1 MMDKVAIERLTK
13 SECAPHF
20 KRVGLHPHHGF
31 ILMLSSIHSKES
43 CGVGEFLDL
52 LPLLNWANEIGLDFI
67 QLLPLTD
74 SGFDNSPY
82 NPISTLALN
91 PIFLSLSALPH
102 LEEDS
107 ELQDL
112 LKKMQK
118 ETTKNFVDYLRI
130 RGQKLIFMRLY
141 NEYHGS
147 KTRKTH
153 KYKHFLKQNS
163 WVLDYA
169 LFNTFS
175 EHHQTPQWSK
185 WPKNKHSL
193 SDAQKNKFIE
203 KHRDEIELFTLMQFF
218 CFEQLKQVKKK
229 AEEKKVFL
237 FGDLPF
243 LVSRHSCD
251 AWCYPK
257 LFLTNYSVG
266 SPPDRLTPKGQNWD
280 FPAYNWKELKSSNY
294 EWWKLRLKVAENF
307 FQIYRL
313 DHIIGFYRTWNIPV
327 GKEGYQGAF
336 NPEDPRE
343 WLENGRSFLKALLKF
358 SKMLP
363 IGEDLVIP
371 QAIIDSMQALGI
383 SGTRILTW
391 QRTGAGGLD
400 FVPYPLYTVASI
412 TSLTSHD
419 TTTLA
424 QWWTKYSKT
433 SKEFAMWKKW
443 KYTPSIT
450 RAMRLSLLRDS
461 HQTSSLFHANLLQE
475 YLALYPELVHKK
487 INEERINY
495 PGTPSHRNWK
505 YRFVPSVE
513 KIVKNRKMTDAFKT
527 IIA

>member
-1 MMDKVAIERLTK
+1 MIDKAALDRLTK

-20 KRVGLHPHHGF
+20 KRIGLHPHHGF
-31 ILMLSSIHSKES
+31 VLMLSAIHSKES
-43 CGVGEFLDL
+43 CGIGEFLDM
-52 LPLLNWANEIGLDFI
+52 LPLLNWASEIGLDFI
-67 QLLPLTD
+67 QLLPLADTG
-74 SGFDNSPY
+74 SDNSPY

-91 PIFLSLSALPH
+91 PVFLSLSALPY
-102 LEEDS
+102 LNEDK

-118 ETTKNFVDYLRI
+118 GTQKNFVNYLNVRD
-130 RGQKLIFMRLY
+130 KKSFFMKLY
-141 NEYHGS
+141 NERYGS
-147 KTRKTH
+147 RTRETS

-163 WVLDYA
+163 WVFDYG

-175 EHHQTPQWSK
+175 EHYQTQNWSD
-185 WPKNKHSL
+185 WPKSKHSL
-193 SDAQKNKFIE
+193 NDTQKSKFIKKYHYE
-203 KHRDEIELFTLMQFF
+203 MQLYLLTQYF
-218 CFEQLKQVKKK
+218 CFEQLKQVKKV
-229 AEEKKVFL
+229 AEEKTVFL

-243 LVSRHSCD
+243 LVSRQSCD
-251 AWCYPK
+251 AWSYPK
-257 LFLTNYSVG
+257 LFLTDYSVG
-266 SPPDRLTPKGQNWD
+266 SPPDRLTPEGQNWD
-280 FPAYNWKELKSSNY
+280 FPAYNWKELKSSEY
-294 EWWKLRLKVAENF
+294 HWWKLRLKVAENF

-313 DHIIGFYRTWNIPV
+313 DHIIGFTGLGIFPLAKKV
-327 GKEGYQGAF
+327 LKELLA
-336 NPEDPRE
+336 PRIQV
-343 WLENGRSFLKALLKF
+343 NGLKMAETFKSPLKY

-412 TSLTSHD
+412 TCLTSHD

-424 QWWTKYSKT
+424 QWWKKYSKT
-433 SKEFAMWKKW
+433 AKEFALWKNW
-443 KYTPSIT
+443 KYTPSISH
-450 RAMRLSLLRDS
+450 AMRLSLLKDS

-513 KIVKNRKMTDAFKT
+513 KLVKNRKMTHAFKT
-527 IIA
+527 IIT